1 MHKIKDGCE
10 QPKLSLFIHHV
21 KDKKKVTLQKTHNGV
36 LDKPFMKLIFSAFQL
51 RYRFNIKQTGLASKK
66 LHTVR

>member
-21 KDKKKVTLQKTHNGV
+21 RDKKTVTLQKTHNGV
-36 LDKPFMKLIFSAFQL
+36 LDKPFIKLIFSAFQL
-51 RYRFNIKQTGLASKK
+51 RYI
-66 LHTVR
+66 